1 MYERNPKFHKEVL
14 ACAADLNSQLP
25 ALLARYRPVVVAAA
39 LATHVSGALRV
50 LVQLGSCT
58 PESAREIFRIAE
70 RVTFTG
76 QEGLG
81 RRSRRPS

>member
-1 MYERNPKFHKEVL
+1 MYERNPKFHREVM

-25 ALLARYRPVVVAAA
+25 QLLARYKPVVVAAA

-50 LVQLGSCT
+50 LIQVGSCT

-70 RVTFTG
+70 RVAFTG
-76 QEGLG
+76 EEQGPP
-81 RRSRRPS
+81 RRRPS